1 MDRLA
6 AAIHWS
12 DAQSREQAILVATHQ
27 SIDWKL
33 LRDWFANEG
42 ESTEDFEQFRA
53 FVKSKKKS

>member
-6 AAIHWS
+6 AAVAWD

-27 SIDWKL
+27 SIDWDA

-42 ESTEDFEQFRA
+42 EPVEEYERFRA
-53 FVKSKKKS
+53 AVKSRKTS